1 MSMNFWLRLFIKKVI
16 LHVRLCHDESKDG
29 GTLKNI
35 FYKILFEGPNIICFH
50 TSIWSHGHI
59 TINIIILN
67 FHHHIHISNIVKI
80 IAIIIIIIIKNTF
93 LHDLINPFWYE
104 YWTDYRTV
112 FLYII
117 IVQQVSH
124 FHSKLMDL
132 CW

>member
-1 MSMNFWLRLFIKKVI
+1 MSMKFWLRLFIKKVT
-16 LHVRLCHDESKDG
+16 LHVRLPGWIKRWRY
-29 GTLKNI
+29 LKEYFLQNS
-35 FYKILFEGPNIICFH
+35 FEGPNIICFH

-93 LHDLINPFWYE
+93 VHDLINPFWYE
-104 YWTDYRTV
+104 YWTDYRKV

-124 FHSKLMDL
+124 FHSKLIDI